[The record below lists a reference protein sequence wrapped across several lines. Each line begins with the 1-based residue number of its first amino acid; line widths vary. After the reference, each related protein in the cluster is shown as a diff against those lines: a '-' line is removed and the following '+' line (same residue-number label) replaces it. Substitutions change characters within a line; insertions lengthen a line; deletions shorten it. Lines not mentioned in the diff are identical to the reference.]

1 MPVEIKELVIRAVV
15 DKGENASVAKREK
28 TSAGMNETEVID
40 ECVRQVL
47 KIMRKE
53 KER

>member
-15 DKGENASVAKREK
+15 EKKDGKNEAEPGDSTAENDNASMVE
-28 TSAGMNETEVID
+28 D
-40 ECVRQVL
+40 CVRQVL
-47 KIMRKE
+47 KIIEKK